1 MADRLAT
8 WCLAT
13 FNVALLTVVGVL
25 AIHAF
30 ADLGPLLAGL
40 DTVTGLALY
49 VALWGL
55 ALWTNGRA
63 LADVVPGRERPPLRI
78 LLPRA
83 LAWGGVT
90 GTCFL
95 WTIVALVY
103 LPDAPGLNVVVR
115 EGPSLLVVLGIASAF
130 AALVGAL
137 IGLVLGALDLVLLD
151 VAGAT
156 DDRTRTA

>member
-8 WCLAT
+8 WCLAS
-13 FNVALLTVVGVL
+13 FNVALLTVAGVL

-40 DTVTGLALY
+40 DTLTGLALY
-49 VALWGL
+49 VALWAL

-63 LADVVPGRERPPLRI
+63 LAGVEPGRERPPLMTV
-78 LLPRA
+78 LPRA

-90 GTCFL
+90 GAAFL
-95 WTIVALVY
+95 WAIVALVY
-103 LPDAPGLNVVVR
+103 LPDAPGVGVIVS
-115 EGPSLLVVLGIASAF
+115 EGPEFLVILAIASAF

-137 IGLVLGALDLVLLD
+137 IALVLGALDLVLLRA
-151 VAGAT
+151 VAVP
-156 DDRTRTA
+156 DDGTPS